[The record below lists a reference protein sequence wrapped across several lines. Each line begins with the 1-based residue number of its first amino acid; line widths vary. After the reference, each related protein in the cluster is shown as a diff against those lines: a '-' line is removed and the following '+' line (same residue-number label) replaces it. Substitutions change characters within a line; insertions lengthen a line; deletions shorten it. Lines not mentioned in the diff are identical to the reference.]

1 MAHPSLSR
9 SLRIGIDA
17 HAIGSRL
24 GGNETYILDVLASL
38 ESQPQHRYFIYV
50 TDEAAAVKAR
60 EICPTASGVRLIGSS
75 NPFVRLGHRL
85 GALCR
90 TDMVDVLHVQYVAPL
105 RAPRIVVSVHDLSFV
120 HHPEWYARVER
131 TRFRLT
137 VRRTAAQA
145 QRILTISDYS
155 RRDIIETFRVP
166 EEKVS
171 FSYLRLRPIFTPR
184 PPDEVAP
191 LLERLGIRPPYV
203 LALGNLQPR
212 KNLKRLIQ
220 AWTRLRREAADFTP
234 QLVIV
239 GRKAWAFD
247 DISAAA
253 RKSQY
258 ANDAIFTDYVADAEL
273 PALLSGAQVFAY
285 PSLFEGFGYPPV
297 EAMACGAP
305 VLTSNVTSL
314 PEVCGEAAVYVNPER
329 VEDIA
334 DKLLALYRD
343 ERRRFELRELGLRQA
358 EKYREVDLG
367 GVTVRAYEEAAVQSS

>member
-1 MAHPSLSR
+1 MAPHARSR

-38 ESQPQHRYFIYV
+38 EEQPQHRYFVYV
-50 TDEAAAVKAR
+50 TDDAAATRAR
-60 EICPTASGVRLIGSS
+60 EALPSVSGIRLIGSA

-85 GALCR
+85 GSMCR
-90 TDMVDVLHVQYVAPL
+90 ADRVDVLHVQYVAAL
-105 RAPRIVVSVHDLSFV
+105 FAPRVVVSIHDLSFV
-120 HHPEWYARVER
+120 HHPEWYGRVEC

-137 VRRTAAQA
+137 VRRTAHRSR
-145 QRILTISDYS
+145 RILTISDHS
-155 RRDIIETFRVP
+155 RRDIIETFGVADH
-166 EEKVS
+166 KVS

-184 PPDEVAP
+184 PADEVAP
-191 LLERLGIRPPYV
+191 LLARLGIRSPYV

-212 KNLKRLIQ
+212 KNIGRLIQ

-247 DISAAA
+247 DIFAAA

-258 ANDAIFTDYVADAEL
+258 AADVIFTDYLADTEL
-273 PALLSGAQVFAY
+273 PALFSGAQVFAY

-314 PEVCGEAAVYVNPER
+314 PEVCGNAAVYVEPES
-329 VEDIA
+329 VDDIA
-334 DKLLALYRD
+334 EKLLALYRD
-343 ERRRFELRELGLRQA
+343 ESLRMHLRELGLRQA
-358 EKYREVDLG
+358 ERYREVDLG
-367 GVTVRAYEEAAVQSS
+367 GVTVRAYEEAASS

>member
-1 MAHPSLSR
+1 MASPSVSR
-9 SLRIGIDA
+9 SLNIGIDA

-38 ESQPQHRYFIYV
+38 RDHRWHRYFVYV
-50 TDEAAAVKAR
+50 TDDAAAARAR
-60 EICPTASGVRLIGSS
+60 EALPPASAIRIIGSS
-75 NPFVRLGHRL
+75 NPFARLGFRL
-85 GALCR
+85 AGLCR
-90 TDMVDVLHVQYVAPL
+90 ADKVDVLHVQYVAPL
-105 RAPRIVVSVHDLSFV
+105 FAPRVVVSIHDLSFI
-120 HHPEWYARVER
+120 HHPEWYGRVER

-137 VRRTAAQA
+137 VRRTAHRAR
-145 QRILTISDYS
+145 RILTISEYS
-155 RRDIIETFRVP
+155 RRDIVETLGVP
-166 EEKVS
+166 HEKVS

-191 LLERLGIRPPYV
+191 LVARLGIRPPYV

-212 KNLKRLIQ
+212 KNLERLIQ

-247 DISAAA
+247 DIFTAA
-253 RKSQY
+253 RQSPY
-258 ANDAIFTDYVADAEL
+258 ANDVIFTDYLADTEL

-285 PSLFEGFGYPPV
+285 PSMFEGFGYPPV

-314 PEVCGEAAVYVNPER
+314 PEVCGDAAVYVNPESVDDVAER
-329 VEDIA
+329 
-334 DKLLALYRD
+334 LLALYRD
-343 ERRRFELRELGLRQA
+343 ERRRMQLRELGLSQA
-358 EKYREVDLG
+358 EKYRAVDLG
-367 GVTVRAYEEAAVQSS
+367 GVTVRAYEEAAAP